1 MFNPYKLESV
11 MKYIISLMLCLS
23 ASVFSTAA
31 QAVTFKMATL
41 SPEGSVWMEKLREGA
56 AEIKKRTDGRV
67 KFKFYP
73 GGVMGDDNAVLR
85 KVRIGQ
91 LHGGA
96 LTGGS
101 LTRFYR
107 DNQVY
112 SLVMK
117 YQSPEEIK
125 YVRKNLDATVQ
136 QGLKKGGFTTFGFA
150 ESGFAYVMSSK
161 NPVDSVAAL
170 QKQKAWIPAND
181 EVALE
186 AVSAFDVTPIP
197 LPLGDVLAGLQT
209 GLIDTIAAS
218 PIGALALQ
226 WYTQINYIM
235 ELPVLYSYGVLAISN
250 KAFKKAKAN
259 DQKTITEVMS
269 RIFRELDV
277 INKND
282 NKSALAALKTQGV
295 KFVKPTAAQAKEW
308 LAYAKKS
315 QIRLVEKGRISKEI
329 IAQADG
335 FLKKFHSK

>member
-1 MFNPYKLESV
+1 

-23 ASVFSTAA
+23 ISVFSNAV

-41 SPEGSVWMEKLREGA
+41 SPEGSVWMGKLREGA
-56 AEIKKRTDGRV
+56 TEVKKRTEGRV

-85 KVRIGQ
+85 KIRVGQ

-101 LTRFYR
+101 LTRYYK

-150 ESGFAYVMSSK
+150 ESGFAYVMSSN
-161 NPVDSVAAL
+161 NPIDSVDAL
-170 QKQKAWIPAND
+170 RKQKAWIPAND

-186 AVSAFDVTPIP
+186 AVSAFGVSPIP

-226 WYTQINYIM
+226 WYTQIKYIM

-250 KAFKKAKAN
+250 KAFKKAKPK
-259 DQKTITEVMS
+259 DQKVITEVMS
-269 RIFRELDV
+269 RIFKELDV

-295 KFVKPTAAQAKEW
+295 KFIKPTAAQASEW

-315 QIRLVEKGRISKEI
+315 QQRLIETGKISKGI
-329 IAQADG
+329 VAKADKL
-335 FLKKFHSK
+335 LKKYHSK

>member
-1 MFNPYKLESV
+1 
-11 MKYIISLMLCLS
+11 MKYIISIMLSLS
-23 ASVFSTAA
+23 ISVFAHTAH
-31 QAVTFKMATL
+31 AVTFKMATL
-41 SPEGSVWMEKLREGA
+41 SPEGSVWMSKLREGA
-56 AEIKKRTDGRV
+56 AEVKKRTNGRV

-85 KVRIGQ
+85 KIRIGQ

-101 LTRFYR
+101 LTRFYK

-117 YQSPEEIK
+117 YQSPAEIK
-125 YVRKNLDATVQ
+125 YVRENLDATVQ

-186 AVSAFDVTPIP
+186 AVSAFGVSPIP

-226 WYTQINYIM
+226 WYTQIKYIM

-250 KAFKKAKAN
+250 KAFKKAKAE
-259 DQKTITEVMS
+259 DQKIITEVMS
-269 RIFRELDV
+269 KIFKELDV
-277 INKND
+277 INKKD

-295 KFVKPTAAQAKEW
+295 KFIKPTAAQAKEW
-308 LAYAKKS
+308 LVYAKKS
-315 QIRLVEKGRISKEI
+315 QQRLVETGKISKQI
-329 IAQADG
+329 ISKADG
-335 FLKKFHSK
+335 LLKKFHAK

>member
-1 MFNPYKLESV
+1 
-11 MKYIISLMLCLS
+11 MKFIISLILCLS
-23 ASVFSTAA
+23 IGVFSTAA

-41 SPEGSVWMEKLREGA
+41 SPEGSVWMTKLREGA
-56 AEIKKRTDGRV
+56 AEVKKRTDGRV

-73 GGVMGDDNAVLR
+73 GGVMGDDDAILR
-85 KVRIGQ
+85 KIRIGQ

-101 LTRFYR
+101 LTKFYH
-107 DNQVY
+107 DNQIY

-117 YQSPEEIK
+117 YQSPEEKK
-125 YVRKNLDATVQ
+125 YVRENLDATVQ

-161 NPVDSVAAL
+161 NPVDSVASL

-181 EVALE
+181 ELALE
-186 AVSAFDVTPIP
+186 AVSAFGVTPIP

-226 WYTQINYIM
+226 WYTQIKYIM

-250 KAFKKAKAN
+250 KAFKKAKAA
-259 DQKTITEVMS
+259 DQKIISEVMS
-269 RIFRELDV
+269 RIFKELDV

-282 NKSALAALKTQGV
+282 NKAALAALKTQGV
-295 KFVKPTAAQAKEW
+295 KFVKPTPAQAKEW

-315 QIRLVEKGRISKEI
+315 QQRLVKKGKVSKEI
-329 IAQADG
+329 IAQTDKL
-335 FLKKFHSK
+335 LKKFQTK

>member
-1 MFNPYKLESV
+1 
-11 MKYIISLMLCLS
+11 MKYIISLMLALS
-23 ASVFSTAA
+23 ISLIANTAH
-31 QAVTFKMATL
+31 AVTFKLATL
-41 SPEGSVWMEKLREGA
+41 SPEGSVWMSKLREGA
-56 AEIKKRTDGRV
+56 AEVKKRTNGRV

-85 KVRIGQ
+85 KIRIGQ

-96 LTGGS
+96 ITGGS
-101 LTRFYR
+101 LTRFYK

-117 YQSPEEIK
+117 YKSAEEIK
-125 YVRKNLDATVQ
+125 YVRKNLDPIIA

-161 NPVDSVAAL
+161 NPVDSVSAL

-186 AVSAFDVTPIP
+186 AISAFGVSPIP

-226 WYTQINYIM
+226 WYTQVKYVM

-250 KAFKKAKAN
+250 KAFKKVKKD
-259 DQKTITEVMS
+259 DQKIVNEVMS
-269 RIFRELDV
+269 KAFRELDE
-277 INKND
+277 INKKD
-282 NKSALAALKTQGV
+282 NKSALAALKNQGV
-295 KFVKPTAAQAKEW
+295 KFIKPSAEQAKEW
-308 LAYAKKS
+308 RSYAKKS
-315 QIRLVEKGRISKEI
+315 QQQLVDKGKVSKEI
-329 IAQADG
+329 IAKVDG
-335 FLKKFHSK
+335 LLKKFKTKK

>member
-1 MFNPYKLESV
+1 

-23 ASVFSTAA
+23 ISVFSNAV

-41 SPEGSVWMEKLREGA
+41 SPEGSVWMGKLREGA
-56 AEIKKRTDGRV
+56 AEVKKRTDGRV

-85 KVRIGQ
+85 KIRVGQ

-101 LTRFYR
+101 LTRYYK

-161 NPVDSVAAL
+161 NPIDSVDTL
-170 QKQKAWIPAND
+170 RKQKAWIPAND

-186 AVSAFDVTPIP
+186 AVSAFGVSPIP

-226 WYTQINYIM
+226 WYTQIKYIM

-250 KAFKKAKAN
+250 KAFKKAKPK
-259 DQKTITEVMS
+259 DQKVITEVMS
-269 RIFRELDV
+269 RIFQELDV

-295 KFVKPTAAQAKEW
+295 KFIKPTAVQESEW

-315 QIRLVEKGRISKEI
+315 QQRLIETGKISKSI
-329 IAQADG
+329 VAKADEL
-335 FLKKFHSK
+335 LKKYHSK

>member
-1 MFNPYKLESV
+1 
-11 MKYIISLMLCLS
+11 MKYIVSLMLCLS
-23 ASVFSTAA
+23 MSIFSNAA

-41 SPEGSVWMEKLREGA
+41 SPEGSVWMGKLREGA

-73 GGVMGDDNAVLR
+73 GGVMGDDDAILR

-101 LTRFYR
+101 LTHFYN
-107 DNQVY
+107 DNHIY

-125 YVRKNLDATVQ
+125 YVREHLDATIQ

-161 NPVDSVAAL
+161 SPIASVDEL
-170 QKQKAWIPAND
+170 RKQKAWIPAND
-181 EVALE
+181 DIALE
-186 AVSAFDVTPIP
+186 AVSAFGVTPIP

-226 WYTQINYIM
+226 WYTQIKYITD
-235 ELPVLYSYGVLAISN
+235 LPVLYSYGVLAISN
-250 KAFKKAKAN
+250 KAFDKAKAD
-259 DQKTITEVMS
+259 DQKIVTEVMS
-269 RIFRELDV
+269 RIFKELDV

-282 NKSALAALKTQGV
+282 NKAALAALKTQGV
-295 KFVKPTAAQAKEW
+295 KFVKPTPAQEKEW

-315 QIRLVEKGRISKEI
+315 QQRLVEKGKVSKEMV
-329 IAQADG
+329 AKADEL
-335 FLKKFHSK
+335 LKKFRSKK

>member
-1 MFNPYKLESV
+1 
-11 MKYIISLMLCLS
+11 MKYITSSILCLS
-23 ASVFSTAA
+23 LSMLLNTA

-41 SPEGSVWMEKLREGA
+41 SPEGSVWMSKLREGA
-56 AEIKKRTDGRV
+56 AEVKKRTDGRV

-85 KVRIGQ
+85 KIRIGQ

-101 LTRFYR
+101 LTRFYK

-125 YVRKNLDATVQ
+125 YVRENLDATVQ

-150 ESGFAYVMSSK
+150 ESGFAYVMSTK
-161 NPVDSVAAL
+161 NPVDSVSAL

-186 AVSAFDVTPIP
+186 AVSAFNVSPIP

-226 WYTQINYIM
+226 WYTQIKYIM

-250 KAFKKAKAN
+250 KAFKKAKAG
-259 DQKTITEVMS
+259 DQKIITEVMS
-269 RIFRELDV
+269 KIFKDLDI
-277 INKND
+277 INKKD
-282 NKSALAALKTQGV
+282 NKSALAALKNQGI
-295 KFVKPTAAQAKEW
+295 KFIKPTAAQAKEW
-308 LAYAKKS
+308 LVYAKKS
-315 QIRLVEKGRISKEI
+315 QQRLVETGKISKQI
-329 IAQADG
+329 ISKADNL
-335 FLKKFHSK
+335 LKKFHTK

>member
-1 MFNPYKLESV
+1 
-11 MKYIISLMLCLS
+11 MKTIYSLLLCISI
-23 ASVFSTAA
+23 SVFTSTAH
-31 QAVTFKMATL
+31 AVTFKMATL
-41 SPEGSVWMEKLREGA
+41 SPDGSVWMSKLREGA
-56 AEIKKRTDGRV
+56 AEIKKLTDGRV

-73 GGVMGDDNAVLR
+73 GGVMGDSNAVLR
-85 KVRIGQ
+85 KIKIGQ

-101 LTRFYR
+101 LTRFYN

-117 YQSPEEIK
+117 YKTPEEIK
-125 YVRKNLDATVQ
+125 YVRKELDEIVQ
-136 QGLKKGGFTTFGFA
+136 KGLKKGGFTTFGFA

-161 NPVDSVAAL
+161 NPIDSVGAL

-186 AVSAFDVTPIP
+186 AISTFNVSPIP

-226 WYTQINYIM
+226 WYTQIKYVM

-250 KAFKKAKAN
+250 KAFKKAKSN
-259 DQKTITEVMS
+259 DQEIINKVMS

-282 NKSALAALKTQGV
+282 NKSALAALKNQGV
-295 KFVKPTAAQAKEW
+295 KFIKPTADQAAEW
-308 LAYAKKS
+308 FSYAKKS
-315 QIRLVEKGRISKEI
+315 QQRLIETGRVSKEI
-329 IAQADG
+329 VSKVDSL
-335 FLKKFHSK
+335 LKAMPK

>member
-1 MFNPYKLESV
+1 
-11 MKYIISLMLCLS
+11 MKYITSLILCLS
-23 ASVFSTAA
+23 LIMFINTA

-41 SPEGSVWMEKLREGA
+41 SPEGSVWMSKLREGA
-56 AEIKKRTDGRV
+56 AEVKKRTNGRV

-73 GGVMGDDNAVLR
+73 GGVMGDDDAVLR
-85 KVRIGQ
+85 KIRIGQ

-96 LTGGS
+96 ITGGS
-101 LTRFYR
+101 LTRFYN

-117 YQSPEEIK
+117 YKSPAEIK
-125 YVRKNLDATVQ
+125 YVRENLDATVQ
-136 QGLKKGGFTTFGFA
+136 QGIKKAGFTTFGFA

-186 AVSAFDVTPIP
+186 AVSAFGVSPIP

-226 WYTQINYIM
+226 WYTQIKYIM

-250 KAFKKAKAN
+250 KAFKKAKAE
-259 DQKTITEVMS
+259 DQKIITEVMS
-269 RIFRELDV
+269 KIFKELDV
-277 INKND
+277 INKKD

-295 KFVKPTAAQAKEW
+295 KFVKPTVAQAKEW
-308 LAYAKKS
+308 LVYAKKS
-315 QIRLVEKGRISKEI
+315 QQRLVDTGKISKEI
-329 IAQADG
+329 IAKADT
-335 FLKKFHSK
+335 LIKKFHAK